1 METIIN
7 LGWFVGIV
15 VALYFAVNWLWFK
28 RESLK
33 AIEQIEEW
41 MGRHDRDDGGNRKYN
56 TISYVKA
63 LLLIRGKYLPKEL
76 RVAAENWVE
85 EMEEKSKGK

>member
-1 METIIN
+1 MEIIIN
-7 LGWFVGIV
+7 LGKLIGIIVG
-15 VALYFAVNWLWFK
+15 LYFAVKWIWFK

-33 AIEQIEEW
+33 AIEQVENW
-41 MGRHDRDDGGNRKYN
+41 MGRHDRNDEYNRKIN
-56 TISYVKA
+56 TLSYVKA
-63 LLLIRGKYLPKEL
+63 LLLVRGKYLPVEL

>member
-7 LGWFVGIV
+7 LAWFVGIV
-15 VALYFAVNWLWFK
+15 IGLYFAVKWIWFK

-33 AIEQIEEW
+33 AVEQVENW
-41 MGRHDRDDGGNRKYN
+41 MGRHGREDEYNRKIN
-56 TISYVKA
+56 TLSYVKA